1 MHKPSIQYEELE
13 QTGNEPSV
21 LASRADRPS
30 VPSEPKAMELDKD
43 PVAELDPATDWRTP
57 YLDCLLHEVLP
68 ADKMEARRLARH
80 AKSFVIIK
88 GELYKRSHTEI
99 LQRCIPTEQGKDL
112 LKDIHGRVYGHHAAP
127 RTLVGNTFWQ
137 GFYWPTAV
145 ADVEQV
151 VRTYKG
157 C

>member
-1 MHKPSIQYEELE
+1 
-13 QTGNEPSV
+13 
-21 LASRADRPS
+21 
-30 VPSEPKAMELDKD
+30 MELVKD
-43 PVAELDPATDWRTP
+43 PVAEPDPPIDWRMP
-57 YLDCLLHEVLP
+57 YLEVLP
-68 ADKMEARRLARH
+68 TNKMEARWLTRW
-80 AKSFVIIK
+80 AKSFVVIK
-88 GELYKRSHTEI
+88 GELYKHSHTRI

-145 ADVEQV
+145 AEAKRV
-151 VRTYKG
+151 VRTCKG